1 MPTVRHSG
9 PVHVRGK
16 IRRVWRLRHLELW
29 DNGYV
34 CYYHHTNNKEHHS
47 TLRILEARLLDGT
60 TLRDLHVGIPK
71 GRYGWAF
78 RGQRVYH
85 SCGESNRSPL
95 DATPR
100 DFWCAVETLE
110 EAQLWV
116 VALQWAA
123 QQPVV
128 EVIDPWWIPTATT
141 TKHLET
147 NSHHD
152 DDDWE
157 PASLH
162 SRSSS
167 KERLLDPQPTG
178 TMVVTQVVSFRYVRV
193 STFSWQV
200 AFDIRGICLHPS
212 ATVQE
217 WRLLRTAD
225 DLERLVTQLCHELGP
240 AWLEQT
246 NVVGAIRQLPR
257 YRWPSSS
264 TLTSCNAILQSLVLE
279 VVQAQAMLHFLGLDE
294 NERPSVVVSKQSLSR
309 EQFVQAW
316 LKEQRK
322 QSASSTSMTLP
333 SVPWMWLG
341 GLGTAA
347 LALKHVPSV
356 AVRLDVLVASWIGAA
371 YLGRKYWATSATST
385 KAPPTRTPKPTTQEM
400 APSIPRVPSHD
411 ESEVLVHNAA
421 DDLLSA
427 ATLDDM
433 LGSDEDD
440 TDEGDDV
447 LETPQQDTVLSSPLP
462 EYPSNGGVSCWS
474 RPPCDIFY
482 VRGASY
488 LQDKVKV
495 PSGEAPLICRGVD
508 VWLTDNPQRHIARHP
523 SVLGGR
529 LGETD
534 TFLLNFLL
542 PFGNFVSY
550 FEIPPLS
557 KFPFKLRD
565 VWTKFLKGDQQYRD
579 ARLKLLPVVVEGPW
593 IVKAAVGPGKSPALL
608 GKVIPLQYY
617 FREADKKK
625 HKAVYEVDV
634 LITASSIAK
643 GILSVVKGHTKSV
656 SIAFAVIIEGTSTAE
671 LPETVLCC
679 FQLHSLHLEDCP
691 VLSELHVD
699 DL

>member
-1 MPTVRHSG
+1 M
-9 PVHVRGK
+9 
-16 IRRVWRLRHLELW
+16 
-29 DNGYV
+29 
-34 CYYHHTNNKEHHS
+34 
-47 TLRILEARLLDGT
+47 
-60 TLRDLHVGIPK
+60 
-71 GRYGWAF
+71 
-78 RGQRVYH
+78 
-85 SCGESNRSPL
+85 
-95 DATPR
+95 
-100 DFWCAVETLE
+100 
-110 EAQLWV
+110 
-116 VALQWAA
+116 
-123 QQPVV
+123 
-128 EVIDPWWIPTATT
+128 
-141 TKHLET
+141 
-147 NSHHD
+147 
-152 DDDWE
+152 
-157 PASLH
+157 
-162 SRSSS
+162 
-167 KERLLDPQPTG
+167 
-178 TMVVTQVVSFRYVRV
+178 
-193 STFSWQV
+193 
-200 AFDIRGICLHPS
+200 
-212 ATVQE
+212 
-217 WRLLRTAD
+217 
-225 DLERLVTQLCHELGP
+225 
-240 AWLEQT
+240 
-246 NVVGAIRQLPR
+246 
-257 YRWPSSS
+257 
-264 TLTSCNAILQSLVLE
+264 
-279 VVQAQAMLHFLGLDE
+279 
-294 NERPSVVVSKQSLSR
+294 
-309 EQFVQAW
+309 
-316 LKEQRK
+316 
-322 QSASSTSMTLP
+322 
-333 SVPWMWLG
+333 
-341 GLGTAA
+341 
-347 LALKHVPSV
+347 ALKHVPSV

-625 HKAVYEVDV
+625 KKAVYEVDV

-691 VLSELHVD
+691 VLSELHPED
-699 DL
+699 DDNDL